1 MRHMSESVF
10 VGLCRIVGTSQQ
22 VAMRRDI
29 ADIREMMSQ
38 KISSQSIVILSGSKR
53 EGFRLLGSDE
63 DRMTWSEN
71 NRVIWDFSQSRHY
84 NLSRVVLILTDSS
97 DSPPG
102 FTLLR
107 LLTPRADKNIRCACV
122 KMNDRL
128 YISSSFYRL
137 IMFTLKYSDYTTHIH
152 GPCRSGNFFGK
163 EYDLADCFVSD
174 FWPPLASSWIDR
186 CHAWPHLRVVRDVVR
201 NGCHFVAIG
210 HKLGN
215 HEDKEWRISFSVAE
229 QKLAY
234 SMNHSQFLT
243 YGLLKVYLKE
253 VINNDVSSEEKLLCS
268 YHMKT
273 AVFWV
278 LQQNLLSNWCPQ
290 TFLEGFWICFK
301 IILKWVYEGVCP
313 NFFIPQNNMFLSKIH
328 GEAQLILF
336 LRLYTLYERGI
347 ACLLQSPSIRSCVV
361 NALCNP
367 TIFICTNEMTLI
379 PEYTIDAEIF
389 TELIKINLCYTT
401 TLRQSVKALKAVER
415 LMIKSHLTQYHVPYL
430 QRLVALVLRK
440 TAFVLHGMYT
450 NTGSNKR
457 RYIADKLSC
466 HMLKLAVKFNFIS
479 DMLFAAMYHCKTL
492 RYKKALSIIELVI
505 AKLTHPQQMFLYFTY
520 IVKDSYLSTVK
531 AQIILSKLQTLVHS
545 DHLIYLPEAY
555 KDISWQILGIC
566 QQITGDLQA
575 AFYSY
580 QQSLKQYP
588 LHGIQTATII
598 RIIILTYR
606 LYFS

>member
-29 ADIREMMSQ
+29 ADIREIMSQ
-38 KISSQSIVILSGSKR
+38 QRSSQFIMILSGSKR

-71 NRVIWDFSQSRHY
+71 NRVIWEFSQSRHY
-84 NLSRVVLILTDSS
+84 NLSREVLILTDSS

-107 LLTPRADKNIRCACV
+107 LLTPRADINIRCACV
-122 KMNDRL
+122 KMNERL

-137 IMFTLKYSDYTTHIH
+137 IMFRSKYPNYTTHIH
-152 GPCRSGNFFGK
+152 GPCSSGNVFGK
-163 EYDLADCFVSD
+163 EYDIANCFVSD
-174 FWPPLASSWIDR
+174 FWPPLASSWINR
-186 CHAWPHLRVVRDVVR
+186 CHFWPHLQVVRDIVR

-253 VINNDVSSEEKLLCS
+253 VINNDVSSEDKLLCS

-278 LQQNLLSNWCPQ
+278 LQQNLLSNWCQQ

-367 TIFICTNEMTLI
+367 TLFICTNEMTLI

-401 TLRQSVKALKAVER
+401 TLRHSVNALKAVER
-415 LMIKSHLTQYHVPYL
+415 LMIKSHLMQYHVPYL
-430 QRLVALVLRK
+430 QRLVALILRK
-440 TAFVLHGMYT
+440 TAFILHGMYT
-450 NTGSNKR
+450 KTCSNKR
-457 RYIADKLSC
+457 SETSMRHMSESVFEGMCRIVGTSNQVAMRRDMADIRDLMLNQARTDDQTCMIMSGSNGEGMRLLEFDLDTMAWSDKDQVNSDLSQTRLYILSRQVLILTDSSDSPKGFTLLQLLIPRADKFS
-466 HMLKLAVKFNFIS
+466 
-479 DMLFAAMYHCKTL
+479 YHV
-492 RYKKALSIIELVI
+492 SE
-505 AKLTHPQQMFLYFTY
+505 
-520 IVKDSYLSTVK
+520 
-531 AQIILSKLQTLVHS
+531 
-545 DHLIYLPEAY
+545 
-555 KDISWQILGIC
+555 
-566 QQITGDLQA
+566 
-575 AFYSY
+575 
-580 QQSLKQYP
+580 
-588 LHGIQTATII
+588 
-598 RIIILTYR
+598 
-606 LYFS
+606 